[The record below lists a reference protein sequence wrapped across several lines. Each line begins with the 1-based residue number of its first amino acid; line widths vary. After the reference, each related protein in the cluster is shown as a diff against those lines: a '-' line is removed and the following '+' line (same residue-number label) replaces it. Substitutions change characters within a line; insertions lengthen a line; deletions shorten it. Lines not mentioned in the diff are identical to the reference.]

1 MIKHFINESNT
12 SSYFIKFNEMDL
24 SKGIINMCGYVRVS
38 TQLQAMYGSSIETQ
52 INLLI
57 DECNRPQWDDNS
69 NRIKYN
75 LLYIFCDDGI
85 SGKSVAERPSLIAMQ
100 NHINSLINGRTHQ
113 KLGIIVSDLSR
124 LTRSSS
130 DLENFIKWF
139 TAESIKVRFIDTSI
153 DLSTNSG
160 SLMLKMMASFYEYER
175 LNSSFK
181 TRLTLRSMSEA
192 NTLPGHCS
200 YGWTTGTNEMG
211 RKINIPVPEEQEGL
225 QEVIRLSREYPH
237 LKPYEIKNIM
247 NESGILCLRGPGRN
261 FRGIKISEN
270 TIKKISET
278 SWTGKWTTQ
287 IIEKIIE
294 HDQFE
299 KRKKIVAE
307 KGDKINIMKKDEIVI
322 KTIKEHLEETD
333 GYNEERF
340 NFSEI
345 SRMLDSKLLF
355 QKPLNRNYVKQ
366 MMIASRIIKPD
377 AQAELKNKDD
387 KIVED
392 IRKLVDQSTIVT
404 YVRLTD
410 VLKEKK
416 FPLVGKRNQWTP
428 SNVRD
433 LCIKYKIVLK

>member
-1 MIKHFINESNT
+1 MIKQYISERSN
-12 SSYFIKFNEMDL
+12 SSYFIKYNELDL
-24 SKGIINMCGYVRVS
+24 SKGVINMCGYVRVS

-52 INLLI
+52 INLLV
-57 DECNRPQWDDNS
+57 DECNRPQWDDSS
-69 NRIKYN
+69 NRIRYN

-85 SGKSVAERPSLIAMQ
+85 SGKSVSERPSLVAMQ
-100 NHINSLINGRTHQ
+100 NHVNSLINGRTHQ

-192 NTLPGHCS
+192 GSLPGHCS
-200 YGWTTGTNEMG
+200 YGWTVGTNEMG
-211 RKINIPVPEEQEGL
+211 RKINVPVPEEQEGL
-225 QEVIRLSREYPH
+225 QEVIRLSRDYPH
-237 LKPYEIKNIM
+237 LKPFEIKNIM

-261 FRGIKISEN
+261 FRGAKISES
-270 TIKKISET
+270 TVKKNSEII
-278 SWTGKWTTQ
+278 WTGKWTTQ
-287 IIEKIIE
+287 IVAKIIE

-299 KRKKIVAE
+299 IRKKLVAE

-345 SRMLDSKLLF
+345 ARILDNKLLF
-355 QKPLNRNYVKQ
+355 QKPLNRNYVKK
-366 MMIASRIIKPD
+366 MMVSSRIVKPEAD
-377 AQAELKNKDD
+377 TELKNKDE

-392 IRKLVDQSTIVT
+392 IRKMIEQSTINT

-410 VLKEKK
+410 VLKEKN
-416 FPLVGKRNQWTP
+416 FPLVGKRNQWTA

-433 LCIKYKIVLK
+433 LCIKYKIILK